1 MKVSANML
9 VAIAAR
15 ALIPNWNIKGTV
27 MTEVLPV
34 TTLTLLVTKKH
45 RHQDDQLSSPHSCSF

>member
-9 VAIAAR
+9 VATAIR
-15 ALIPNWNIKGTV
+15 ASIPNWNITGTV

-34 TTLTLLVTKKH
+34 TTLMPLVTKNTAIKT
-45 RHQDDQLSSPHSCSF
+45 SN